1 MRGASQ
7 TITFSLVFN
16 ESAVG
21 SIKFF
26 ISSRTGYIFMK
37 EEIRWKLFAGSA
49 LVTLTLLL
57 MLAHFLIFQDSH
69 YLFTYLLAD
78 LAFIPVEVLCVTFI
92 IDAMLSSRERRQ
104 RLEKLNMV
112 IGIFFSRI
120 GTPLLARLAKADP
133 HDLPLQAQIT
143 AGLVW
148 DKARFREAHGVLTGW
163 NGTID
168 PARIDREALRVFFR
182 ENEDFLLRIVEN
194 PMVYEHETFT
204 DLILA
209 VTHLVAELKARGD
222 LSQLPLSDI
231 AHLTGDMERVY
242 SRLVP
247 EWLKY
252 MEYLQ
257 RSYPYLFSL
266 AMRMNPFDEG
276 ARVVVE

>member
-1 MRGASQ
+1 
-7 TITFSLVFN
+7 
-16 ESAVG
+16 
-21 SIKFF
+21 
-26 ISSRTGYIFMK
+26 MK
-37 EEIRWKLFAGSA
+37 EETRWKLSAGTA
-49 LVTLTLLL
+49 LVALTLLL
-57 MLAHFLIFQDSH
+57 MLVHLLIFRDSH

-92 IDAMLSSRERRQ
+92 IDAMLSSRERQQ

-120 GTPLLARLAKADP
+120 GTPLLALLAKADP
-133 HDLPLQAQIT
+133 HHLPLQAQIT

-148 DKARFREAHGVLTGW
+148 DKARFREAHGSLTGW

-182 ENEDFLLRIVEN
+182 EHEDFLLRIVEN
-194 PMVYEHETFT
+194 PMVFEHETFT

-209 VTHLVAELKARGD
+209 ITHLVQELKARGD
-222 LSQLPLSDI
+222 LSRLPPTDI

-242 SRLVP
+242 TRIVP

-257 RSYPYLFSL
+257 RTYPYLFSL
-266 AMRMNPFDEG
+266 AMRTNPFDEK
-276 ARVVVE
+276 ASAVVE